1 MEQVLEKEGPLW
13 KRTII
18 IDEVIE
24 EETGTRVIEEML
36 NFLYDDEEAPITIMI
51 SSYGGSVAELF
62 SIYDVIR
69 AARQTCIVRTICYGK
84 AYSAA
89 SLILAS
95 GTKGYRYMYP
105 SAKTMIHGIQLY
117 GIVPGAVVNTVIP
130 FMESTMADYRKF
142 IDMYSY
148 ETSKQMIDDVETS
161 PSEEVMIQTSKHLE
175 DLMLKDVYFSAEEA
189 VNMGLA
195 DNIGIPMLEKEDPET
210 TLELEDGEVLTID
223 TASPMSQEELE
234 AEAYRN
240 LESDNTKWE
249 IIQ

>member
-1 MEQVLEKEGPLW
+1 MEQTLEKESPLW
-13 KRTII
+13 KRTVI
-18 IDEVIE
+18 IDEIIE
-24 EETGTRVIEEML
+24 EETGSRIVQEML
-36 NFLYDDEEAPITIMI
+36 SLLHDDETAPITIMI

-95 GTKGYRYMYP
+95 GSKGYRYMYP

-117 GIVPGAVVNTVIP
+117 GIVPGAVVNTAIP

-148 ETSKQMIDDVETS
+148 ETTKQVVDDVEAS
-161 PSEEVMIQTSKHLE
+161 PSEDVMIEASK
-175 DLMLKDVYFSAEEA
+175 
-189 VNMGLA
+189 
-195 DNIGIPMLEKEDPET
+195 
-210 TLELEDGEVLTID
+210 
-223 TASPMSQEELE
+223 
-234 AEAYRN
+234 
-240 LESDNTKWE
+240 
-249 IIQ
+249 